1 MENGSGIIQ
10 LPKISD
16 PRGNLSIIEQIKQIP
31 FEIKRVH
38 WVYDVPGGFDRG
50 GHAYFETEEFI
61 VALSGSFDVVVD
73 DGLEKKTFQLNR
85 SYFGLY
91 VPKGMWRT
99 MTNFSTNSLAL
110 VLSSTEYN
118 EKDYI
123 SDYEEFKVWRKD
135 GSKIPTITDAKTSVK
150 LNNPL
155 GKNLADEGKSVF
167 DCSLCE
173 LNKMHDTE
181 GNLTYMYE
189 NVHVPFPINRVF
201 YSYDIPGGEDRG
213 AHAHKE
219 CHQFIIAASGSFEV
233 VLDDGINKRTVLL
246 NRPFWGLH
254 VPPGI
259 WASEQGFSSGSICL
273 VLASH
278 GYSEDDYIRNYDD
291 YLKYLEEKRNKKYGK
306 VVRPTSYHRTTW

>member
-1 MENGSGIIQ
+1 MNISDCKILS
-10 LPKISD
+10 LPKIGD
-16 PRGNLSIIEQIKQIP
+16 ERGNLSIIEQIKQIP

-38 WVYDVPGGFDRG
+38 WIYDVPGGIDRG
-50 GHAYFETEEFI
+50 GHAYKATEEFI
-61 VALSGSFDVVVD
+61 VALSGSFDVVID
-73 DGLEKKTFQLNR
+73 DGNEKKIYSLNR

-110 VLSSTEYN
+110 VLSSTEYD
-118 EKDYI
+118 EHDYV
-123 SDYEEFKVWRKD
+123 SDYDEFKVWCKD
-135 GSKIPTITDAKTSVK
+135 KTKVPTKSDAKTSVMVNAPIFK
-150 LNNPL
+150 QMMR
-155 GKNLADEGKSVF
+155 EGGSVF

-173 LNKMHDTE
+173 LNKMHDKE
-181 GNLTYMYE
+181 GNLTFMYE
-189 NVHVPFPINRVF
+189 NIHVPFPINRVF

-213 AHAHKE
+213 AHAHKH
-219 CHQFIIAASGSFEV
+219 CHQFLIAASGSFEV
-233 VLDDGINKRTVLL
+233 ALDDGTNKRTVVL

-273 VLASH
+273 VLASE

-291 YLKYLEEKRNKKYGK
+291 YLEYIKTRKNG
-306 VVRPTSYHRTTW
+306 

>member
-1 MENGSGIIQ
+1 MNISDCKILS
-10 LPKISD
+10 LPKIGD
-16 PRGNLSIIEQIKQIP
+16 ERGNLSIIEQIKQIP

-38 WVYDVPGGFDRG
+38 WIYDVPGGIDRG
-50 GHAYFETEEFI
+50 GHAYKQTEEFI
-61 VALSGSFDVVVD
+61 VALSGSFDVVID
-73 DGLEKKTFQLNR
+73 DGGSKKLFPLNR

-110 VLSSTEYN
+110 VLSSTEYD
-118 EKDYI
+118 EHDYV
-123 SDYEEFKVWRKD
+123 SDYEEYQAWRKD
-135 GSKIPTITDAKTSVK
+135 NSRIPTKYDAKTSIMVNAPIIK
-150 LNNPL
+150 QVTHEV
-155 GKNLADEGKSVF
+155 GSVF

-173 LNKMHDTE
+173 LNKMHDKE
-181 GNLTYMYE
+181 GNLTYIYE

-213 AHAHKE
+213 AHAHKH
-219 CHQFIIAASGSFEV
+219 CHQFLIAASGSFEV
-233 VLDDGINKRTVLL
+233 ALDDGTNKRTVLL

-273 VLASH
+273 VLASE
-278 GYSEDDYIRNYDD
+278 GYSEEDYIRNYDD
-291 YLKYLEEKRNKKYGK
+291 YLEYIKTKDNG
-306 VVRPTSYHRTTW
+306 

>member
-1 MENGSGIIQ
+1 MTIQDARIIQ
-10 LPKISD
+10 LPKITD
-16 PRGNLSIIEQIKQIP
+16 PRGNLSIIEQFKHIP
-31 FEIKRVH
+31 FGIKRTY
-38 WVYDVPGGFDRG
+38 WIYDVPGGCNRG
-50 GHAYFETEEFI
+50 GHAYKENQEFI
-61 VALSGSFDVVVD
+61 VALSGAFDVVLD
-73 DGLEKKTFQLNR
+73 NGNESKTFSLNR
-85 SYFGLY
+85 SYMGLY

-110 VLSSTEYN
+110 VLSSTEYD
-118 EKDYI
+118 KDDYI
-123 SDYEEFKVWRKD
+123 MNYEEFKQWVTD
-135 GSKIPTITDAKTSVK
+135 NNHETSSPDAATSIKIY
-150 LNNPL
+150 
-155 GKNLADEGKSVF
+155 EGKALFQASEGRSVF
-167 DCSLCE
+167 DCSLCQ
-173 LNKMHDTE
+173 LNKMHDPE

-189 NVHVPFPINRVF
+189 NIHVPFPIDRVF

-233 VLDDGINKRTVLL
+233 VLDDGTNKRTVSL

-278 GYSEDDYIRNYDD
+278 GYNESDYIRSYEDFIE
-291 YLKYLEEKRNKKYGK
+291 YVKTKKQ
-306 VVRPTSYHRTTW
+306 

>member
-1 MENGSGIIQ
+1 MNIIKDSKFVN
-10 LPKISD
+10 LPKIAD
-16 PRGNLSIIEQIKQIP
+16 PRGNLSIIEQFKHIP
-31 FEIKRVH
+31 FEIKRTY
-38 WVYDVPGGFDRG
+38 WIYDVPGGCDRG
-50 GHAYFETEEFI
+50 GHAYKENQEII
-61 VALSGSFDVVVD
+61 VALSGAFDVVLD
-73 DGLEKKTFQLNR
+73 DGKEKKTFSLNR
-85 SYFGLY
+85 SYNGLY

-110 VLSSTEYN
+110 VLSSTEYDVN
-118 EKDYI
+118 DYI
-123 SDYEEFKVWRKD
+123 MDYEEFLRWINGENIETKPADYAPMSNVK
-135 GSKIPTITDAKTSVK
+135 SMFSAK
-150 LNNPL
+150 
-155 GKNLADEGKSVF
+155 EGISVF
-167 DCSLCE
+167 DCSLCQ
-173 LNKMHDTE
+173 LNKFHDPE
-181 GNLTYMYE
+181 GNLTVVSE

-233 VLDDGINKRTVLL
+233 VLDDGTNKRTVTL

-291 YLKYLEEKRNKKYGK
+291 YLKYVKNNK
-306 VVRPTSYHRTTW
+306 

>member
-1 MENGSGIIQ
+1 MTIEDCIIIH
-10 LPKISD
+10 LPKIAD
-16 PRGNLSIIEQIKQIP
+16 PRGNLSIIEQKKQIP
-31 FEIKRVH
+31 IIIKRAH
-38 WVYDVPGGFDRG
+38 WIYDVPGGVNRG
-50 GHAYFETEEFI
+50 GHAFKETEEFI

-73 DGLEKKTFQLNR
+73 DGVAKKTFLLNR
-85 SYFGLY
+85 SYFGLF

-110 VLSSTEYN
+110 VLSST
-118 EKDYI
+118 DYDENDYVA
-123 SDYEEFKVWRKD
+123 DYEEYKEWRKD
-135 GSKIPTITDAKTSVK
+135 ATKEPTITDTKTSMR
-150 LNNPL
+150 LNEPPKKHMLN
-155 GKNLADEGKSVF
+155 EGKSVF

-173 LNKMHDTE
+173 LNKMHDPE

-189 NVHVPFPINRVF
+189 NVHVPFPINRIF

-219 CHQFIIAASGSFEV
+219 CHQFLIAASGSFEV
-233 VLDDGINKRTVLL
+233 VLDDGTNKRTVLL

-254 VPPGI
+254 IPPGI

-278 GYSEDDYIRNYDD
+278 GYDADDYIRNYDD
-291 YLKYLEEKRNKKYGK
+291 YIKYLEKLKK
-306 VVRPTSYHRTTW
+306 

>member
-1 MENGSGIIQ
+1 MANLADSKILN
-10 LPKISD
+10 LPRIAD

-31 FEIKRVH
+31 FEIRRTY
-38 WVYDVPGGFDRG
+38 WIYDVPGGCDRG
-50 GHAYFETEEFI
+50 GHAYKENQEFI
-61 VALSGSFDVVVD
+61 VALSGAFDVVLD
-73 DGLEKKTFQLNR
+73 DGKEKKTFSLNR
-85 SYFGLY
+85 SYMGLY

-110 VLSSTEYN
+110 VLSSTEYDVN
-118 EKDYI
+118 DYVM
-123 SDYEEFKVWRKD
+123 DYDEFLKWSEEEATKTTPADYAPMNNVKTMF
-135 GSKIPTITDAKTSVK
+135 SAK
-150 LNNPL
+150 
-155 GKNLADEGKSVF
+155 EGVSVF
-167 DCSLCE
+167 DCSLCQ
-173 LNKMHDTE
+173 LNKFHDPE
-181 GNLTYMYE
+181 GNLTVVSE

-233 VLDDGINKRTVLL
+233 VLDDGTNKRTVAL

-278 GYSEDDYIRNYDD
+278 GYSEEDYIRNYDD
-291 YLKYLEEKRNKKYGK
+291 FMKYVQENNK
-306 VVRPTSYHRTTW
+306 

>member
-1 MENGSGIIQ
+1 MNISDCKILQ
-10 LPKISD
+10 LPKIAD

-31 FEIKRVH
+31 FEIKRCH
-38 WVYDVPGGFDRG
+38 WIYDVPGGVDRG
-50 GHAYFETEEFI
+50 GHAYKETEEFI

-73 DGLEKKTFQLNR
+73 DGTTKVTYPLNR

-110 VLSSTEYN
+110 VLSSTEYDEN
-118 EKDYI
+118 DYV
-123 SDYEEFKVWRKD
+123 SDYEEYQTWRKD
-135 GSKIPTITDAKTSVK
+135 SSKVPTKSDAKTSIKVNQPAK
-150 LNNPL
+150 MQLPQ
-155 GKNLADEGKSVF
+155 EGMSIF

-173 LNKMHDTE
+173 LNKMHDKE

-189 NVHVPFPINRVF
+189 NIHVPFPINRVF

-213 AHAHKE
+213 AHAHKK
-219 CHQFIIAASGSFEV
+219 CHQFLIAASGSFEV

-273 VLASH
+273 VLASE

-291 YLKYLEEKRNKKYGK
+291 YLEYIKTRNNG
-306 VVRPTSYHRTTW
+306 